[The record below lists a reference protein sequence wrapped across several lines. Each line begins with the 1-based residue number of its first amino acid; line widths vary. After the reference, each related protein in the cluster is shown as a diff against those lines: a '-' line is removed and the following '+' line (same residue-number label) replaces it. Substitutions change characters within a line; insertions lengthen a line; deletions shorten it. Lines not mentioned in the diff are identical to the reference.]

1 MSGID
6 GRFAGRVVVVTGGAG
21 GIGRVTAERFSSEG
35 ASVAVLDLDA
45 GAAVAVASALPGPAI
60 GIATDVADAGS
71 VDAAVAGVVERFG
84 RLDVLVNN
92 AGVTRD
98 NLVFR
103 MSADD
108 WDLVLS
114 VHLRGAFLMTRAA
127 QRHMVEQGHGRIV
140 NLSSIAAQ
148 GNRGQANYSAAKAGM
163 QGLTKTLAIE
173 LGRFGITANSVGPG
187 FIVTDMTD
195 ATARRVGVTPEE
207 YRKQAASTTPVGRVG
222 TPDDVA
228 ATIAFLASD
237 EASFVTGQNVY
248 VDGGLGL

>member
-1 MSGID
+1 MSAD
-6 GRFAGRVVVVTGGAG
+6 ARFAGRVVVVTGGAG
-21 GIGRVTAERFSSEG
+21 GIGRVTAERFSREG
-35 ASVAVLDLDA
+35 ASVAIVDLDA
-45 GAAVAVASALPGPAI
+45 QAAVAAASALPGPAI
-60 GIATDVADAGS
+60 GVAGDVADAGS
-71 VDAAVAGVVERFG
+71 VAEAVAAVVDRFG

-98 NLVFR
+98 NLVFK
-103 MSADD
+103 MSEDD

-127 QRHMVEQGHGRIV
+127 QRHMVEQGYGRIV

-195 ATARRVGVTPEE
+195 ATARRVGVSPEE
-207 YRKQAASTTPVGRVG
+207 YREQAASTTPVGRVG

-228 ATIAFLASD
+228 AAITFLASG